1 MSTVSYFCVFVLLSS
16 LIVRANCSSGKI
28 LKLKLLDN
36 VQLLMFLGRCCV
48 QNTLKTSYREMVREK
63 SLLHEK
69 TLYFVLI
76 MTRLQRGKLSMLYSY
91 LLSPWTFSELFLGVR
106 R

>member
-36 VQLLMFLGRCCV
+36 VLMFLGRCCV
-48 QNTLKTSYREMVREK
+48 QNTLKTSYREMVRDK

-69 TLYFVLI
+69 MLYFVLI
-76 MTRLQRGKLSMLYSY
+76 MTRLRRGKLSMLYTC
-91 LLSPWTFSELFLGVR
+91 LLSPWTFSELSLGVR